1 MAIQINSLI
10 QHAYQ
15 KTSLVGNGQVAD
27 GTQTRAALED
37 LKSVI
42 SKLNQQN
49 LILSDVRTVDVWAT
63 DKILFAVKPDT
74 WFEYENY
81 DEMLAT
87 LDSHQIGDICHIKV
101 AHDGFNYFSFVNYN
115 GGLTFSST
123 PEWNK
128 YMAELWPN
136 IFVDQLPDRAIGV
149 GREIAKR
156 FVQLYPVSKTRLDS
170 KMKTGLATEFTQ
182 ETENVVVKPIQGE
195 ERAATVTYFKIE
207 TNARIPAKLRVT
219 YYEQLPDLKI
229 EDTLYVSNMYETLL
243 EDGLCAELC
252 LRYKLMDLL
261 PTFQE
266 EFDNSIR
273 LIKRVNGANRPMTY
287 DFSDNGTYMDN
298 YYNGYAPAQWG

>member
-1 MAIQINSLI
+1 MAIQTNSLI

-74 WFEYENY
+74 WFEYETY
-81 DEMLAT
+81 DEMLLT
-87 LDSHQIGDICHIKV
+87 LYTHQIGDICRIKV
-101 AHDGFNYFSFVNYN
+101 AHEGFNYFSFIND
-115 GGLTFSST
+115 GALTFHST

-128 YMAELWPN
+128 YMAEFWPN
-136 IFVDQLPDRAIGV
+136 VFVDQLPDRAIGV
-149 GREIAKR
+149 GRETANR
-156 FVQLYPVSKTRLDS
+156 FVQLYPVSKPSLDS
-170 KMKTGLATEFTQ
+170 KMKTGLASEFTQ
-182 ETENVVVKPIQGE
+182 ETENAVVKPLQGE
-195 ERAATVTYFKIE
+195 DRAATVTYFKIE
-207 TNARIPAKLRVT
+207 TNARIPAKLRVS
-219 YYEQLPDLKI
+219 YYEQIPDLSIK
-229 EDTLYVSNMYETLL
+229 DTLYVSNMYETLL

-266 EFDNSIR
+266 EFANSIR

-287 DFSDNGTYMDN
+287 SFNDSCTYMDN
-298 YYNGYAPAQWG
+298 YYNGYSPAQWG